1 MTAPEASPHP
11 DGAPAAPPLTSRS
24 ARWLW
29 PVLWLLALGAFGL
42 GAHLID
48 EFAEGG
54 SYGFDTRI
62 LLALR
67 VPGHPNTPIGPIWL
81 EQSAIDLSALGGFT
95 LQWLLG
101 GAAVGFLWL
110 ARRRAEAG
118 WLTASILGASAAN
131 ALIKLFV
138 DRPRPTVVDHLANVS
153 NASFPSGHAMISTA
167 ILLTVG
173 AMLAE
178 TQRTAAARTYLMA
191 GAGVL
196 SLLIGLSRI
205 YLGVHWPTDVLAG
218 WCFGAV
224 WALLVFS
231 ANRALRRRAAGL
243 AVLEA
248 RPAARRGRAF

>member
-1 MTAPEASPHP
+1 MSGAAAESHP
-11 DGAPAAPPLTSRS
+11 DGAPSAPPLTPRS
-24 ARWLW
+24 AKWLW
-29 PVLWLLALGAFGL
+29 PVLWLLALGALGL

-54 SYGFDTRI
+54 SYGFDTRL

-67 VPGHPNTPIGPIWL
+67 VPGHPNTPIGPKWL

-101 GAAVGFLWL
+101 GATVGFLWL
-110 ARRRAEAG
+110 ARRRAEAA
-118 WLTASILGASAAN
+118 WLTASIVGASVAN
-131 ALIKLFV
+131 ALIKLIV

-173 AMLAE
+173 VMLAE
-178 TQRTAAARTYLMA
+178 TQKTAVARTYLMA

-196 SLLIGLSRI
+196 SVLIGVSRI

-224 WALLVFS
+224 WALVVFA
-231 ANRALRRRAAGL
+231 ANRALRRRAARL
-243 AVLEA
+243 PVLEA
-248 RPAARRGRAF
+248 DPARGRSV

>member
-1 MTAPEASPHP
+1 MTATAELQRRP
-11 DGAPAAPPLTSRS
+11 DGSPEAPPLTSRS
-24 ARWLW
+24 AKWLW
-29 PVLWLLALGAFGL
+29 PLLWLLALAALGL

-54 SYGFDTRI
+54 SYGFDSRI

-67 VPGHPNTPIGPIWL
+67 VPGHPNTPIGPKWL

-110 ARRRAEAG
+110 ARRRAEAA
-118 WLTASILGASAAN
+118 WLLASILGASAAN
-131 ALIKLFV
+131 AVIKLVV

-196 SLLIGLSRI
+196 SVLIGLSRI

-224 WALLVFS
+224 WALVVFA
-231 ANRALRRRAAGL
+231 ANRALRRRAARLPVMGSE
-243 AVLEA
+243 EA
-248 RPAARRGRAF
+248 

>member
-1 MTAPEASPHP
+1 M
-11 DGAPAAPPLTSRS
+11 
-24 ARWLW
+24 
-29 PVLWLLALGAFGL
+29 ALGALGL
-42 GAHLID
+42 GAHLVD

-54 SYGFDTRI
+54 SYRFDTRL

-67 VPGHPNTPIGPIWL
+67 VPGHPNTPIGPKWL

-101 GAAVGFLWL
+101 GATTGFLWL
-110 ARRRAEAG
+110 ARRRAEAA
-118 WLTASILGASAAN
+118 WLAASIVGASLGN
-131 ALIKLFV
+131 SLLKLIV

-167 ILLTVG
+167 ILFTVA

-178 TQRTAAARTYLMA
+178 TQKTAAARTYLMA

-196 SLLIGLSRI
+196 SVLIGLSRI

-224 WALLVFS
+224 WALVVFA
-231 ANRALRRRAAGL
+231 ANRALRRRAARLPVL
-243 AVLEA
+243 AQEEA
-248 RPAARRGRAF
+248 